1 MNGGGTIGY
10 TTGDTLRLLDDAQLI
25 KPNFMAG
32 VPRVWNRYVTHRPDD
47 MRN

>member
-32 VPRVWNRYVTHRPDD
+32 VPRVWNRYATLSLNV
-47 MRN
+47 M